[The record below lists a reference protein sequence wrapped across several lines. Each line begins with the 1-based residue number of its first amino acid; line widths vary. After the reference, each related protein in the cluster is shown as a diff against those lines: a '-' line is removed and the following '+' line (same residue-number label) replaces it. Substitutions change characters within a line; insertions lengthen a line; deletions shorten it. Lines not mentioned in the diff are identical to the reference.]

1 MNWVFSGSVCLGGQP
16 LWCDWRREQPEV
28 LLLAELHWAD
38 LFFERLL
45 ISVSP
50 LLGECGC
57 WAQHC
62 LLVIVA
68 SLSIFEY
75 QEDSRMDFP
84 GHPTLCTG
92 DEM

>member
-1 MNWVFSGSVCLGGQP
+1 M
-16 LWCDWRREQPEV
+16 
-28 LLLAELHWAD
+28 LLAELHWAD

-50 LLGECGC
+50 LLGERGC
-57 WAQHC
+57 LAQHC
-62 LLVIVA
+62 LLVIA
-68 SLSIFEY
+68 APLSILEH

-92 DEM
+92 DAL